1 MLVVAAPAAMA
12 VAQVKL
18 KVEATICTV
27 GTAVSSEGSVVWR
40 ARALGRRTVSN
51 PVHVSR
57 KEAGKAPSCVPAS
70 GCIDTEQAD
79 G

>member
-27 GTAVSSEGSVVWR
+27 GTAVSSEGSQWCGER
-40 ARALGRRTVSN
+40 ER
-51 PVHVSR
+51 
-57 KEAGKAPSCVPAS
+57 
-70 GCIDTEQAD
+70 
-79 G
+79 